1 MAVSIQAES
10 LARKSAGLRLGRP
23 AAASSVVL
31 RGAVTLVV
39 LWQAV
44 VWFFGPPRYMLPAP
58 AEVLSVFVERHTLL
72 LYHAAITLGEIALGL
87 LFGTL
92 AGVVIAV
99 ATAALPLMGQMI
111 WPIVLV
117 AQALPVFAIAP
128 LLVLWFGLG
137 LASKVVM
144 TSLIIF
150 FPIASAFSD
159 SIRRT
164 DRDILDACALSTAS
178 QWQTLRHV
186 RLPLAL
192 PGLVSG
198 LRVAAPLAPLG
209 AVVGEWVGASG
220 GLGFI
225 MLQSNARMKTAEVF
239 AALAILAVLA
249 LALRAAVDAA
259 TARFVP
265 WAEETPP

>member
-1 MAVSIQAES
+1 MAVSVQTTS
-10 LARKSAGLRLGRP
+10 LVQHRAGLWLGRP
-23 AAASSVVL
+23 AAALSAVVH
-31 RGAVTLVV
+31 GAAALFI
-39 LWQAV
+39 LWQAA
-44 VWFFGPPRYMLPAP
+44 VWLFEPPRYMLPAP
-58 AEVLSVFVERHTLL
+58 AEVLSVFVERHAFLL
-72 LYHAAITLGEIALGL
+72 QHAGITLGEIALGL
-87 LFGTL
+87 FFGTL
-92 AGVVIAV
+92 AGVATAIA
-99 ATAALPLMGQMI
+99 AAALPRVGQLI
-111 WPIVLV
+111 WPLVLV

-128 LLVLWFGLG
+128 LLVLWFGFG

-150 FPIASAFSD
+150 FPVASAFAD
-159 SIRRT
+159 GIRRT
-164 DRDILDACALSTAS
+164 DRETLEVCALTGATH
-178 QWQTLRHV
+178 WQTLRHI

-225 MLQSNARMKTAEVF
+225 MLQSNARMQTAEVF
-239 AALAILAVLA
+239 AALVILAVLA

-259 TARFVP
+259 TARLVP
-265 WAEETPP
+265 WAEETPS

>member
-1 MAVSIQAES
+1 MVISVQMQGP
-10 LARKSAGLRLGRP
+10 ARRGGKRGSGRW
-23 AAASSVVL
+23 AAALLAVM
-31 RGAVTLVV
+31 RGAAAVLVV
-39 LWQAV
+39 WQAA
-44 VWFFGPPRYMLPAP
+44 VWLLEPPRFMLPAP
-58 AEVLSVFVERHTLL
+58 VDVLSVFARQHGFLLRH
-72 LYHAAITLGEIALGL
+72 AGITLSEIALGL
-87 LFGTL
+87 FFGTL
-92 AGVVIAV
+92 AGVATAIG
-99 ATAALPLMGQMI
+99 TAALPRAGRMI
-111 WPIVLV
+111 WPLVLV

-150 FPIASAFSD
+150 FPVASAFAD
-159 SIRRT
+159 GIRRT
-164 DRDILDACALSTAS
+164 DRDILDACALTEATH
-178 QWQTLRHV
+178 WQTLRHI
-186 RLPLAL
+186 RLPLAI

-225 MLQSNARMKTAEVF
+225 MLQSNARMQTAEVF

-249 LALRAAVDAA
+249 LALRTLLDAIS
-259 TARFVP
+259 ARLVP
-265 WAEETPP
+265 WAEETPA